1 MARSAKMTIVE
12 AEEIVPIGT
21 LDPNN
26 VHLPGIL
33 YVWRERVNGV
43 VWGRC
48 ADSLSCSVNRVVQS
62 TAEKRI
68 EILTL
73 KEEAGDAGASLG
85 KDDARKRRER
95 IVKRAAKELK
105 EGVSFAVVV
114 VALASLALAIW
125 LLMPCLADVR

>member
-1 MARSAKMTIVE
+1 MTIVE

-21 LDPNN
+21 LDPNS

-33 YVWRERVNGV
+33 CVPFISQPRARTDLQ
-43 VWGRC
+43 R
-48 ADSLSCSVNRVVQS
+48 LCSVNRVIQS

-73 KEEAGDAGASLG
+73 KEETSSDGGEALG

-105 EGVSFAVVV
+105 EGVSGLILRGSV
-114 VALASLALAIW
+114 S
-125 LLMPCLADVR
+125 